1 MAEALYADSVI
12 FSTLSP
18 LHRQHLLKGA
28 KLKHY
33 KKGDVIFSRGDRGD
47 WMLVIESGVVEISV
61 VAMDGRK
68 SVMNYMEAGDVL
80 GEIAI
85 LDDHDRSADAIAT
98 EETSGHII
106 HRHILRSYLE
116 KNNDACFTI
125 IETLCNRVRNASD
138 MFENRS
144 LTAASARLAR
154 CILRIAEKW
163 GEQHSQSIV
172 INHPISQSDLG
183 DFSGIARENV
193 NRYIKNW
200 EKDGI
205 LSFKKTGI
213 ILLNI
218 DKLEDLVHKI
228 STLHNPPAIESTRN

>member
-33 KKGDVIFSRGDRGD
+33 KKGEAIFSRGDQGD
-47 WMLVIESGVVEISV
+47 WMLIIESGVVEISV

-68 SVMNYMEAGDVL
+68 SVMNYMESGEVL
-80 GEIAI
+80 GEVAI
-85 LDDHDRSADAIAT
+85 LDNQDRSADAIAL
-98 EETSGHII
+98 EETSGLIV
-106 HRHILRSYLE
+106 HRHTFKAYLE
-116 KNNDACFTI
+116 KNNDACFAI
-125 IETLCNRVRNASD
+125 IETLCKRVRNASD

-163 GEQHSQSIV
+163 GEEHDDTLV

-200 EKDGI
+200 EKENI

-213 ILLNI
+213 VLLNI
-218 DKLEDLVHKI
+218 DKLEELA
-228 STLHNPPAIESTRN
+228 S